1 MSKNISVAIGKGG
14 VGKTTTAVNLAACL
28 AAAEKKTLLID
39 FDPAGSCSDYLGF
52 SPEKID
58 AGMFKVLSFT
68 KSIYQVIHKTD
79 LEYLDFIPS
88 DITTPEIEERLLHIT
103 RYVYLFKNILNEREL
118 AKYDYIIIDC
128 PPTLKGL
135 TTIALNAS
143 HSLLIPVKAGDFSIL
158 ALKKLFNYFTWIKSH
173 YNSQLKIEGILRTM
187 YEKDTKAWTLT
198 NDKLMKSYSEFLLDT
213 VIPKNTTLIEAE
225 FYHTPSILFN
235 AKANG
240 SQAYLELAKEIMKK
254 SYRRAPVEQHQ
265 EQFHSVI

>member
-28 AAAEKKTLLID
+28 AAAEKRTLLID

-52 SPEKID
+52 SPEKIE

-68 KSIYQVIHKTD
+68 KSIYQVIHKTG

-103 RYVYLFKNILNEREL
+103 RYVYLFKNILNEKEL
-118 AKYDYIIIDC
+118 TKYDYIIIDC

-158 ALKKLFNYFTWIKSH
+158 ALRKLFNYYSWIKSH
-173 YNSQLKIEGILRTM
+173 YNSQLQIEGILRTM
-187 YEKDTKAWTLT
+187 YEKDTRAWTLT
-198 NDKLMKSYSEFLLDT
+198 NDELMKSYSNFLLET

-240 SQAYLELAKEIMKK
+240 SQAYLELDREIMIK
-254 SYRRAPVEQHQ
+254 SLRKAPVEEHQ